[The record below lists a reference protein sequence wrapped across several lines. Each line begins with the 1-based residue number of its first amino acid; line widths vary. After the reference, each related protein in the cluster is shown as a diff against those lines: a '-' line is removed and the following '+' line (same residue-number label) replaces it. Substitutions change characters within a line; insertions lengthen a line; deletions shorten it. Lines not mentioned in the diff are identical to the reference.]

1 MKYDQGLGFSAVA
14 ILALLAGLPAHAQ
27 EVPNPG
33 LLVYA
38 ADDEP
43 STLDPAAVEPGE
55 GGETVILQIYD
66 RLLEIAVDSPTLIP
80 SLATEVPTLENGLIS
95 ADGLTYKFPIRQ
107 GVVFHDG
114 TPLTASDVKVSWDR
128 AMTMSLPEGNAG
140 LLSDIVASTEVV
152 DDYTFQVTLQE
163 PSASFLNSVVVAMVA
178 SVISEEAI
186 AANGGV
192 VAAEPNL
199 YLTDNGAGTGPY
211 RLTAWNRNENL
222 QLEIFD
228 KYWGEPAKLAVR
240 IDIGANADIRVLG
253 LRAGKYDVIETDP
266 SFIADIEG
274 AEGVNI
280 YAEGLLLEPLHIGF
294 NLNIVE
300 GSLPPEDTIP
310 VDFFH
315 DPRIRQAFNY
325 AFNYEGFINGP
336 LGGYG
341 APMPHYLPIGLF
353 GHDPEAPVYVT
364 DLARAEELF
373 REAGVWD
380 EGFSVSVITEEGNLF
395 ALMALVLK
403 DSIESLNPKFKINV
417 LAVAESVFDDALVQ
431 EPLQYALW
439 AKNGDPAA
447 DPHAYFAAYIHPDG
461 DWGTVHGMRNG
472 YQDADKIAALIDQA
486 SVELDVTKRAATY
499 AELQRLTFDDPMWLI
514 GAQEGVVMAYRDYV
528 QGFAM
533 QPLWPRPGMKFA
545 LFGK

>member
-1 MKYDQGLGFSAVA
+1 MKQKHVTNFTAA
-14 ILALLAGLPAHAQ
+14 ALAGLLASLPAVAQ
-27 EVPNPG
+27 DAAD

-55 GGETVILQIYD
+55 GGETVILQVYD
-66 RLLEIAVDSPTLIP
+66 RLLEIAPDSPTLVA
-80 SLATEVPTLENGLIS
+80 SLATEVPSIENGLIS
-95 ADGLTYKFPIRQ
+95 ADGLTYTFPIRQ

-128 AMTMSLPEGNAG
+128 AMAMALPEGNAG
-140 LLSDIVASTEVV
+140 ILSDIVASTAVV
-152 DDYTFQVTLQE
+152 DDFTFQVTLQE
-163 PSASFLNSVVVAMVA
+163 PSAGFLYNVVVAMVA

-186 AANGGV
+186 AANGGIV
-192 VAAEPNL
+192 EGEPNL
-199 YLTDNGAGTGPY
+199 YLTDNVAGTGPY

-228 KYWGEPAKLAVR
+228 GYWGEPAKLDVR
-240 IDIGANADIRVLG
+240 IDIGANPDIRVLG
-253 LRAGKYDVIETDP
+253 LRAGEYDAIETDP

-274 AEGVNI
+274 AEGVTI
-280 YAEGLLLEPLHIGF
+280 YKEGLLLEPLHIGF
-294 NLNIVE
+294 NLNIPE
-300 GSLPPEDTIP
+300 GALPPEDTIP

-325 AFNYEGFINGP
+325 AFDYEGFINGP

-341 APMPHYLPIGLF
+341 APIPHYMPIGLF
-353 GHDPEAPVYVT
+353 GYDPTAPVFTT

-380 EGFSVSVITEEGNLF
+380 EGFTVSIIAEEGNLF
-395 ALMALVLK
+395 ALMSLVLK
-403 DSIESLNPKFKINV
+403 DSIESLNPNFNINV
-417 LAVAESVFDDALVQ
+417 LAVAEAVFDDALVQ

-447 DPHAYFAAYIHPDG
+447 DPHAFFRTYVHPDG

-472 YQDADKIAALIDQA
+472 YQNADQIASLIDQA
-486 SVELDVTKRAATY
+486 SVELDSEKRAAMY
-499 AELQRLTFDDPMWLI
+499 AELQRLTFEDPMWII
-514 GAQEGVVMAYRDYV
+514 GAQEGVVMAYRDHI
-528 QGFAM
+528 QGFVM
-533 QPLWPRPGMKFA
+533 QPLWPRPGLRFA
-545 LFGK
+545 LLDK